1 MHRGARRGPRLD
13 KAQADLSGS
22 TAGRAGAADPGSGLP
37 AGRASGPAAV
47 ADGLALRLPSGAPRD
62 PSGPPGRAPTCR
74 RRAGWVN
81 TPRRPAQGMPYG
93 HALNVAGTEWIIIV
107 FAVLV
112 LILGTNKLPDVA
124 KKFGRAV
131 NEYNRARDGVRDQ
144 VQSMAGGGGGSSGG
158 SGGGPGTVRVAG
170 PVGTEREKL
179 EAICDSLGI
188 GHVGRTDAE
197 LRRLVAERMGADS
210 AGREPPAGSSSG
222 SSSVATGGS

>member
-1 MHRGARRGPRLD
+1 M
-13 KAQADLSGS
+13 
-22 TAGRAGAADPGSGLP
+22 
-37 AGRASGPAAV
+37 
-47 ADGLALRLPSGAPRD
+47 ALVR
-62 PSGPPGRAPTCR
+62 R

-131 NEYNRARDGVRDQ
+131 NEYNRAKDGVRNQ
-144 VQSMAGGGGGSSGG
+144 VQSMAGGGGGGGGGSGG

-188 GHVGRTDAE
+188 GHADRTDAE

-210 AGREPPAGSSSG
+210 VGREPPAGSASG
-222 SSSVATGGS
+222 PGGAGGP